1 MHKRFYF
8 TLLSLSIFVLS
19 FAQSNSQE
27 GYIKKYSD
35 LAVREMKRVG
45 IPASITLAQGMLE
58 SGNGQSELAIKSN
71 NHFGIKCHSDWTG
84 KKVYYDD
91 DEKGECFRKYK
102 NVYDSYLDHSDFLVS
117 KQRYAS
123 LFDLKTTDYK
133 GWAHGLKKAGYA
145 TDPRYAK
152 RLIGIIETYHL
163 DRFDKGVK
171 VSKDGGY
178 VASAAGGNSD
188 EYETSNKKKSNIDN
202 FEIETVT
209 HHKIAV
215 NNGVKY
221 INVQDGDTFES
232 ISKEF
237 GFRSWEIYSYNDLP
251 EDADISKYKHLYVQS
266 KRNKAFPNHKTHR
279 VKAGESMHY
288 ISQKYGVKIKR
299 LYRLNNMKYGE
310 KVKEGQIINLRKK
323 KK

>member
-8 TLLSLSIFVLS
+8 TLLFLSLFVLS

-27 GYIKKYSD
+27 TYIKKYSD

-58 SGNGQSELAIKSN
+58 SGNGKSELALKSN
-71 NHFGIKCHSDWTG
+71 NHFGIKCHDDWTG

-91 DEKGECFRKYK
+91 DSKGECFRKYN

-123 LFDLKTTDYK
+123 LFQLKKTDYK

-171 VSKDGGY
+171 VSKNNDY
-178 VASAAGGNSD
+178 VDTESGDDADEKTSGKRSA
-188 EYETSNKKKSNIDN
+188 NIDH
-202 FEIETVT
+202 FEIVT
-209 HHKIAV
+209 EQHHELGV

-221 INVQDGDTFES
+221 VDVQDGDTFES
-232 ISKEF
+232 ICKEF
-237 GFRSWEIYSYNDLP
+237 GLKSWEIFSYNDL
-251 EDADISKYKHLYVQS
+251 EEGANISDYKHLYVQS

-288 ISQKYGVKIKR
+288 ISQKYGVKLKR

-310 KVKEGQIINLRKK
+310 KVKEGQIINLRRRKK
-323 KK
+323 